1 VKERLDN
8 RVLGALRWIDGVTGR
23 PIDRPLPASC
33 DGLSLLYNR
42 SNLCVILGAQGLED
56 YGGAYD
62 PSALSAAQKPA
73 DKTLA
78 FPTLVQDPQGDY
90 LPRLVSVLL
99 PRPLTPQ
106 GSPDSAF
113 DPLDVVLLPSP
124 VRKASAGWARLRL
137 SATHADGS
145 PFANVLFR
153 VQRSSAPQT
162 ILGRGLSDARGEALV
177 LIPGLKLF
185 EPGQAVNE
193 VVTSKTEVTLQAFE
207 PPGSDAI
214 IDWTLLE
221 AGAAKTAPHTLKLEA
236 GGSYFLAYPF
246 PP

>member
-1 VKERLDN
+1 MKERLDN
-8 RVLGALRWIDGVTGR
+8 RVLGALRWIDGVTGT

-33 DGLSLLYNR
+33 DGLSLLNNR
-42 SNLCVILGAQGLED
+42 SNLCVILAAQGLGD

-62 PSALSAAQKPA
+62 PNTLSPAQKPA
-73 DKTLA
+73 DKTLSFA
-78 FPTLVQDPQGDY
+78 TLVQDPLGDY
-90 LPRLVSVLL
+90 LPRLVTVQL

-106 GSPDSAF
+106 GTPDSTF

-124 VRKASAGWARLRL
+124 VRNAAAGWARLRL
-137 SATHADGS
+137 SATRADGS

-162 ILGRGLSDARGEALV
+162 LLGRGLSDARGEALV

-185 EPGQAVNE
+185 EPGQAPNE
-193 VVTSKTEVTLQAFE
+193 VVTSETEVSIQAFE
-207 PPGSDAI
+207 PPGTDAVV
-214 IDWTLLE
+214 DWTLLE
-221 AGAAKTAPHTLKLEA
+221 AGVPKTAPHTLKLKA
-236 GGSYFLAYPF
+236 GGSYSLGYPF